1 MSAPD
6 FAALPSMN
14 DQKKQKFHVIQGAEA
29 RPAAQDSAQRFAPR
43 YERGEIAVDSYLNAR
58 YDGTNGRPHLSVI
71 SDLDSSGNASNYT
84 GFDRAL
90 SRTGK
95 EPGKQKQNKTGLKKN
110 KKTGSGLQE
119 MPPTPFGCE
128 WKEADD
134 GWNLWRY
141 WSEKDAQSGLRI
153 KKSRYAGTLSN
164 EAWHVMKDYDYE
176 TFISVIGQRL
186 RRYGKR

>member
-14 DQKKQKFHVIQGAEA
+14 DQKKQKFHVIQGVEA
-29 RPAAQDSAQRFAPR
+29 RPAAQRFAQRS
-43 YERGEIAVDSYLNAR
+43 ESGENAVDSYLNAR

-84 GFDRAL
+84 GFGRAL
-90 SRTGK
+90 TRTGK
-95 EPGKQKQNKTGLKKN
+95 EPGKQNKTGLKKN

-128 WKEADD
+128 WKKADD

>member
-6 FAALPSMN
+6 FAALPSIN
-14 DQKKQKFHVIQGAEA
+14 DQKKQKFHVIHGAEP
-29 RPAAQDSAQRFAPR
+29 RPAAQPSAQRSAKGS
-43 YERGEIAVDSYLNAR
+43 ERGVNAVDSYLNAR

-71 SDLDSSGNASNYT
+71 SDLDSSSNASTNT
-84 GFDRAL
+84 GFEPAL
-90 SRTGK
+90 VRTRK
-95 EPGKQKQNKTGLKKN
+95 EPGKQNKTGLKKN
-110 KKTGSGLQE
+110 KKMGSGIQE

-128 WKEADD
+128 WKKADD

-141 WSEKDAQSGLRI
+141 WSEKDAQSGRRI